1 MIARTGVRIKPASA
15 AAMHSRSNLIG
26 RTLASERGISLVVV
40 IMVMVIILAMTAAG
54 LLFSSMDLRITSN
67 FRAGTQAFYAAD
79 NGVSVGVSQLALDQ
93 TVSTAPFGP
102 LALPG
107 GLTYCSGTRNLTNG
121 CAAPQP
127 SQLYGIRSEPGYL
140 LGTNGYS
147 FYQYQI
153 NVTGTGPLAA
163 AREVEAQAEYGPV
176 PK

>member
-1 MIARTGVRIKPASA
+1 MRR
-15 AAMHSRSNLIG
+15 SRLNILG
-26 RTLASERGISLVVV
+26 RTLASERGISLVVI
-40 IMVMVIILAMTAAG
+40 IMVMVIILAITAAG
-54 LLFSSMDLRITSN
+54 LLFSSMDLRITTN

-93 TVSTAPFGP
+93 TASTAPFGP

-107 GLTYCSGTRNLTNG
+107 GLTYCSGRRNLTNG
-121 CAAPQP
+121 CATPQP
-127 SQLYGIRSEPGYL
+127 SQLYAIRTQPGYL

-176 PK
+176 PAR